1 MTRKYQFSEYKK
13 GNILSY
19 LKSNNQSTL
28 YDDQQ
33 IVLYYSEENEAKIG
47 LTMVVVPQ
55 ERAHK
60 VFIFVDDYLSYA
72 IFDGTKYYY
81 INLGKFVISN
91 EKASRPSYLQT
102 GMHQIK
108 AAQFSNDN
116 PNTGKLISIT
126 TESYMIK
133 DKPEQ
138 LD

>member
-1 MTRKYQFSEYKK
+1 MTRKYRFSEYKK

-19 LKSNNQSTL
+19 LKSKNQSTL

-33 IVLYYSEENEAKIG
+33 IVLYYSEVNEAQLG
-47 LTMVVVPQ
+47 LTIVVVPQ
-55 ERAHK
+55 ERARK

-72 IFDGTKYYY
+72 LFDGTKNYY
-81 INLGKFVISN
+81 IDLAKFVMSDERTN
-91 EKASRPSYLQT
+91 RPSYLQT

-126 TESYMIK
+126 TENYMIK
-133 DKPEQ
+133 DKQ
-138 LD
+138 

>member
-13 GNILSY
+13 GNMLSY
-19 LKSNNQSTL
+19 LKNSNQSTL

-33 IVLYYSEENEAKIG
+33 IVLYYSEKNEAQLG

-60 VFIFVDDYLSYA
+60 VFIFVDEYLSYA
-72 IFDGTKYYY
+72 IFDGTKNYY
-81 INLGKFVISN
+81 INLVKFVMSG
-91 EKASRPSYLQT
+91 EQTGRPSYLQT

-133 DKPEQ
+133 DMQ
-138 LD
+138 